1 MGHVIEHLHNGD
13 EVIKKLL
20 PKLVSGGYLYIEYPG
35 IKSTKLPSM
44 HGSLNF
50 KDDPSHVRVYSVKE
64 LTKLFQDNNCSVLK
78 GGTRRNIWFI
88 VAMPFRLLTYIIK
101 GKKIEGNIF
110 WDILGFAEYVWVRK
124 N

>member
-20 PKLVSGGYLYIEYPG
+20 PKLVSGGYLYIEYHG
-35 IKSTKLPSM
+35 IKSTKLPFM

-64 LTKLFQDNNCSVLK
+64 LARLFQDNNCSILK
-78 GGTRRNIWFI
+78 KRG
-88 VAMPFRLLTYIIK
+88 
-101 GKKIEGNIF
+101 
-110 WDILGFAEYVWVRK
+110 
-124 N
+124 